1 VRKNIPINHN
11 LAECYVEF
19 DGGGVILSKNAIN
32 LQDEDLPVLLNEYLG
47 YLYTVKAKS
56 INTISGYKID
66 LRMFLKYMKKIKNK
80 LNVDLEEIHISDIDE
95 NFISSIRLGDLYS
108 FINFITLDRN
118 NSSYAR
124 ARKTAAIKSFF
135 DFLEKKV
142 KVIKENPARE
152 LETPKIN
159 KRHPVYLTLDQ
170 SKRLLSF
177 IDGRNKERD
186 YAIIVLFL
194 NCGMR
199 LSELVSIDRTKI
211 KGDTLSV
218 IGKGNKERTI
228 YLNTAAINAINSYM
242 LVRPKEGLIDKEAL
256 FLSERKR
263 RIDKSTVEKLVK
275 KYVVSAGLFDEKYTP
290 HKLRHTA
297 ATLMYKYGHVDI
309 RALQEILGHES
320 VATTQIYTH
329 IDDDQLREAVKS
341 NPLSEE

>member
-1 VRKNIPINHN
+1 M
-11 LAECYVEF
+11 
-19 DGGGVILSKNAIN
+19 SKDVIN

-47 YLYTVKAKS
+47 YLYTVRAKS
-56 INTISGYKID
+56 INTITGYKID

-80 LNVDLEEIHISDIDE
+80 LNVELDEIHISDIDE
-95 NFISSIRLGDLYS
+95 NFMSSIRLGDLYS

-124 ARKTAAIKSFF
+124 ARKTASIKSYF

-170 SKRLLSF
+170 SKKLLRS
-177 IDGRNKERD
+177 IDGRNRERD

-199 LSELVSIDRTKI
+199 LSELVSIDKNKI

-228 YLNTAAINAINSYM
+228 YLNTACINAINSYL
-242 LVRPKEGLIDKEAL
+242 LVRPKEDLVDKDAL

-309 RALQEILGHES
+309 RALQDILGHES

-329 IDDDQLREAVKS
+329 IDDEQLREAVKS

>member
-1 VRKNIPINHN
+1 MWF
-11 LAECYVEF
+11 LY
-19 DGGGVILSKNAIN
+19 GGGANLNQNTIN
-32 LQDEDLPVLLNEYLG
+32 LHDENLPILLNEYLG
-47 YLYTVKAKS
+47 YLFTVKGKS
-56 INTISGYKID
+56 LNTISGYKID
-66 LRMFLKYMKKIKNK
+66 LRMFLKYMKRIKNK
-80 LNVDLEEIHISDIDE
+80 LNEELEEILISDIDE
-95 NFISSIRLGDLYS
+95 TFIASIRLGDLYS
-108 FINFITLDRN
+108 FINFITLERD

-124 ARKTAAIKSFF
+124 ARKTAAIKSFYEY
-135 DFLEKKV
+135 LEKKI
-142 KVIKENPARE
+142 KVIKDNPARE

-159 KRHPVYLTLDQ
+159 KRNPIYLTLDQ
-170 SKRLLSF
+170 SKRLLSA

-199 LSELVSIDRTKI
+199 LSELVSINRSKM
-211 KGDTLSV
+211 KEDTLSV

-228 YLNTAAINAINSYM
+228 YLNTAALNAISSYL
-242 LVRPKEGLIDKEAL
+242 LVRPKEDLIDKDAL

-263 RIDKSTVEKLVK
+263 RIDISTVEKLVK
-275 KYVVSAGLFDEKYTP
+275 KYVISAGLYGEKYTP

-297 ATLMYKYGHVDI
+297 ATLMYKYGNVDI

-329 IDDDQLREAVKS
+329 IDDDQLRKAVKS